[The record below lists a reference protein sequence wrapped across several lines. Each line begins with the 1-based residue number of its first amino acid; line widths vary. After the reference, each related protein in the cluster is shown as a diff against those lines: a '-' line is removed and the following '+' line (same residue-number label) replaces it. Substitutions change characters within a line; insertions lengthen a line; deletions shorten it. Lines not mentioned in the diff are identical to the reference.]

1 MRLGS
6 GMRGQDAE
14 EAATPGRVPSA
25 LLAPCPLQAPP
36 ARPRGRAQGRGV
48 PSPGTRASATPRHW
62 GQTLGPARGKRCRW
76 HLVPSEGGR
85 MLWSCSSSPA
95 RVKFQI

>member
-1 MRLGS
+1 MRLGF

-14 EAATPGRVPSA
+14 EEATPGRVPSA
-25 LLAPCPLQAPP
+25 LPAPCPLQAPP

-48 PSPGTRASATPRHW
+48 PSPSSGASATPRHC
-62 GQTLGPARGKRCRW
+62 GQALGPARGKRRRW

-85 MLWSCSSSPA
+85 MLYSWSSCLE